1 MQRLPNPPCQKY
13 QERHPK
19 QRKLDTQINR
29 PCLGQLLRYHRLPP
43 DEMVDYGTEEVHKG
57 DCTVRGEGDDGEED
71 EAEPFILNTPFFAD
85 EFNALNELNQGLLR

>member
-1 MQRLPNPPCQKY
+1 
-13 QERHPK
+13 
-19 QRKLDTQINR
+19 
-29 PCLGQLLRYHRLPP
+29 
-43 DEMVDYGTEEVHKG
+43 MVDYGTEEVHKG